1 MEVEQPIIFFDGVC
15 NLCNNAVTFI
25 IKHDHKAHYKFASL
39 QSDYAQKRLPKE
51 ITLSGQMQSLV
62 LLKEGQLY
70 VKSTAALKI
79 AKELSGGW
87 RFLALLLILPK
98 FIRDPIYNL
107 IAHNRYKWFGKRKEC
122 MLPTPELKHRFLDNQ
137 D

>member
-1 MEVEQPIIFFDGVC
+1 MEVIQPIIFFDGVC

-25 IKHDHKAHYKFASL
+25 IKHDDEAHYKFASL

-51 ITLSGQMQSLV
+51 ITLSNQMQSLV
-62 LLKEGQLY
+62 LLKDGQIY

-79 AKELSGGW
+79 AKGLSGGW
-87 RFLALLLILPK
+87 RFLALFLILPK

-122 MLPTPELKHRFLDNQ
+122 MIPTPKLKHRFFE
-137 D
+137 